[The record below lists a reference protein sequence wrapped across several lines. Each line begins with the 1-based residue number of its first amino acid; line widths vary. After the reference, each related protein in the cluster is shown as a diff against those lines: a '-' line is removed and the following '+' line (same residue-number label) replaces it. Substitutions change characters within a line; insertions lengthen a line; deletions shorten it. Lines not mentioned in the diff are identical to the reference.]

1 VRAGVIYKD
10 ANVTVT
16 AFPTKHGEWP
26 ETFGYR
32 FDTADRSVVI
42 AGDTTA
48 VQATIDACHGCDVL
62 IHEAT
67 PLAARTKMSPERLE
81 YSKKYHTSSVELAE
95 LAAKAK
101 PGLLIVSHTTVGARP
116 GVIPGTITI
125 AQFLNEMKPYYNGQ
139 IVVARDLDVF

>member
-1 VRAGVIYKD
+1 MTDHILVAFHEDIKIRTEGLEHESSEGWKVNAHEVRAGVIYKD

-48 VQATIDACHGCDVL
+48 VQATIDACRGCDVL
-62 IHEAT
+62 IHE
-67 PLAARTKMSPERLE
+67 PLLSQRLE
-81 YSKKYHTSSVELAE
+81 NVPGGWNIEEITPTVWSAE
-95 LAAKAK
+95 LRQGKRAC
-101 PGLLIVSHTTVGARP
+101 
-116 GVIPGTITI
+116 
-125 AQFLNEMKPYYNGQ
+125 
-139 IVVARDLDVF
+139 